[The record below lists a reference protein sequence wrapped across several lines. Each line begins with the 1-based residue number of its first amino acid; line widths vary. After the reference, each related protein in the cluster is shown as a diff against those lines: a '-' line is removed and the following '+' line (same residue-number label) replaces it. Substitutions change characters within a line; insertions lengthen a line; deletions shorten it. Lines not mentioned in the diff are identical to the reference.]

1 MIIAM
6 KTAAPAS
13 VPPGINEGGS
23 FNATGQDSRDDDDDD
38 PPPLVQGSPPP
49 PQPLSSFPTFRSL
62 PSATSTT
69 GPKFGEEEEDPDDG
83 GGSAAGITA
92 EGGMVPSTTALDRQ
106 SSLGIQD
113 VLFRRK
119 NSEDS
124 FQFDFAEAPSC
135 SIVSKLSSTCA
146 GVESKAGDDED
157 EDEIHR
163 IQSFY
168 IGAGVNTSFA
178 ESVASSSVS
187 SFYYS
192 EAMGSNRSASRGQ
205 WGMEIPSMLQPLSS
219 TSGEES
225 MELLILSSD
234 GDSSFNLDMVKGRNL
249 TGESMNHN
257 IFARKDTDSSA
268 NFWEPPDVEMREGS
282 NKFGRGTGHGN

>member
-13 VPPGINEGGS
+13 VPHGINEGGS
-23 FNATGQDSRDDDDDD
+23 FNAIGQDSRDDDGDGDDDD
-38 PPPLVQGSPPP
+38 PTPLVQGSAPPP
-49 PQPLSSFPTFRSL
+49 PSFPTFRSL
-62 PSATSTT
+62 PSAST
-69 GPKFGEEEEDPDDG
+69 GPKFGEEEDPDDG

-92 EGGMVPSTTALDRQ
+92 EEGKVPSTALGRQ

-119 NSEDS
+119 NSEAS

-146 GVESKAGDDED
+146 GVESKAGEDED
-157 EDEIHR
+157 EDEINR
-163 IQSFY
+163 IKSFY

-178 ESVASSSVS
+178 ESIASSSVS

-205 WGMEIPSMLQPLSS
+205 WEIPSMLQPLSS

-225 MELLILSSD
+225 MEILILSSD
-234 GDSSFNLDMVKGRNL
+234 GDSSFNLDMVKGRHL
-249 TGESMNHN
+249 TGESMNNN

-268 NFWEPPDVEMREGS
+268 NLWEPPDVEMREDS